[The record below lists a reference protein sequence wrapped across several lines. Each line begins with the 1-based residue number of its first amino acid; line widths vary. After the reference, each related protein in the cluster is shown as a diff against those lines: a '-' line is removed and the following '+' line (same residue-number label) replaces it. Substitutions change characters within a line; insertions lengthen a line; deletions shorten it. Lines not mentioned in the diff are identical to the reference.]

1 MMMETKRQ
9 EIEQITKLLQKS
21 PEKLWERIRTL
32 LKEKGVDPDSIIVAC
47 SYLEDLCF
55 EYGIL
60 VSEDAKVYQY
70 GFDFLNK
77 NISEGTFKEWEDI
90 TDTYHKLH
98 YSKEI
103 EIALQ
108 MVKERNK

>member
-1 MMMETKRQ
+1 MMEIKKQ
-9 EIEQITKLLQKS
+9 EIEEITNVLQKN
-21 PEKLWERIRTL
+21 PDELWERIRFL
-32 LKEKGVDPDSIIVAC
+32 LKEKGVDPGSIIVAC

-55 EYGIL
+55 EYGII
-60 VSEDAKVYQY
+60 VSEDGKVYQY

-98 YSKEI
+98 HSKEI